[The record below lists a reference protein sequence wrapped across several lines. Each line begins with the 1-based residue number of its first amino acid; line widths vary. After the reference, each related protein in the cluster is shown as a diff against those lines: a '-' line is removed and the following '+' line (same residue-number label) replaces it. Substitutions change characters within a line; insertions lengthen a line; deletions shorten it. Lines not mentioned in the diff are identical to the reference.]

1 MSTCGTSMGVVD
13 VLASNSFGI
22 SAISCLGLT
31 SGMSLSVRV
40 AGAKSASAKSSRLN
54 GKIPVC

>member
-1 MSTCGTSMGVVD
+1 MVG

-22 SAISCLGLT
+22 SAISCIGLT

-40 AGAKSASAKSSRLN
+40 AGAKSASVKSSRLN
-54 GKIPVC
+54 GKIPAC